1 MDCVPWKNTALVV
14 TNICLVFSGICVV
27 AFPFCVDYVSF
38 IVCALLLGLFVSC
51 YISLTSIGK
60 SYKNILYQTNY
71 FKFKITYYVKS
82 LRHLS

>member
-27 AFPFCVDYVSF
+27 SFPFCVDYAAF
-38 IVCALLLGLFVSC
+38 IVCALLLGLFVSG

-60 SYKNILYQTNY
+60 YKKRFKLY
-71 FKFKITYYVKS
+71 KLLKIKDC
-82 LRHLS
+82 